1 VIQEIINQADDKMK
15 KAVTV
20 AGHEFGSVRTGRASS
35 GLIEKVQVDYY
46 GTKTPLNQLAT
57 ITVPEP
63 QMVVLQPWDKG
74 SIPAIE
80 KAILQSDLGLSP
92 TDDGNLIRV
101 PFPPLSEE
109 RRKDLVK
116 VVKKMAEEG
125 RIAVRNVRRDAN
137 EALKSGEREHEISE
151 DDSKRAHDQVQKITD
166 KHIAEIDALLQAKEK
181 EIMEV

>member
-1 VIQEIINQADDKMK
+1 VTQEVISQADEKMK
-15 KAVTV
+15 KAVVVT
-20 AGHEFGSVRTGRASS
+20 GHEFGSVRTGRASG
-35 GLIEKVQVDYY
+35 GLIERLQIDYY

-92 TDDGNLIRV
+92 TDDGNVIRV
-101 PFPPLSEE
+101 PFPALSEE

-116 VVKKMAEEG
+116 LVKKLAEDG
-125 RIAVRNVRRDAN
+125 RVAVRNVRRDAN
-137 EALKSGEREHEISE
+137 ETLKSREKEHEISE